1 MFVLDNDGVIC
12 LFDIKSFYLLLLC
25 KNCVSCYFMLLNGGI
40 ILIELFMLYVCDLIF
55 LYEVL
60 LIVYYVYVVM
70 LMILYYFLFF
80 FYYICICL
88 YIRYMYEVF

>member
-1 MFVLDNDGVIC
+1 
-12 LFDIKSFYLLLLC
+12 
-25 KNCVSCYFMLLNGGI
+25 MLLNGGI

-70 LMILYYFLFF
+70 LMIDICMKFF
-80 FYYICICL
+80 NGFIISDL
-88 YIRYMYEVF
+88 YIVCMYLIIIIFVFN